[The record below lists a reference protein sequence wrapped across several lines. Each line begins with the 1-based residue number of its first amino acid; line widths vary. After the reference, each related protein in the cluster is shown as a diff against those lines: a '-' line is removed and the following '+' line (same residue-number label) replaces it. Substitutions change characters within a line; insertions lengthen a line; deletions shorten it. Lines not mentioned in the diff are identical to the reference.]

1 MYSSTKLALSS
12 VIIGSLLASIIQPA
26 QAAGISFTPTGT
38 QLDGDA
44 ILDIETTVGARQPFT
59 VNIDQAGLAVGDTFE
74 FQVGW
79 DSNELDNKAM
89 GFQSSDLS
97 VTLWNSKEQGQYQF
111 INYKYVANGS
121 PNQKIEFDFQVAPGL
136 SNNGQRDFW
145 VSLLDGNLINSNLFT
160 STYQEVEVQPVP
172 EPITGVILGGLA
184 AGAVMMNR
192 KKNKAA

>member
-1 MYSSTKLALSS
+1 MYLSTKLALSS
-12 VIIGSLLASIIQPA
+12 VVIGSIFASIVQSA
-26 QAAGISFTPTGT
+26 QAAGISFTPTGDP
-38 QLDGDA
+38 LDGDP
-44 ILDIETTVGARQPFT
+44 ILDIKTTVGATQLFT

-79 DSNELDNKAM
+79 DSNELDKKAM

-121 PNQKIEFDFQVAPGL
+121 PNQKIEFGFQVAPGL
-136 SNNGQRDFW
+136 INNGQRDFW
-145 VSLLDGNLINSNLFT
+145 VNLLDCHLINSNLFT

-172 EPITGVILGGLA
+172 EPITGLILGGLA
-184 AGAVMMNR
+184 AGGAMMNR